1 MSILF
6 LVSQI
11 ENILRDSHG
20 NYILC
25 DYGSCTTKMMHPE
38 ILGSAHCEE
47 QIAKYVSCTSSC
59 TVPVYYN
66 IYNLV

>member
-47 QIAKYVSCTSSC
+47 QIAKYVS
-59 TVPVYYN
+59 
-66 IYNLV
+66 